1 MIQSFRLGA
10 DTALVVKFDTA
21 TDPFGRAAKREALK
35 QAMLLG
41 ADPNTMEWYIAPAYE
56 DTKKLLG
63 AKWKTLPSSPEVTQ

>member
-10 DTALVVKFDTA
+10 DTALVVKFDTV

-63 AKWKTLPSSPEVTQ
+63 AKWKTLPEPVETAQ